1 MKMFLF
7 FLKTLLY
14 GWTVALVEL
23 WRLLCHLL
31 KQWCGR
37 RHKRKVP
44 SRHRCIPINN
54 PAFVRPDP
62 MIYDQYYLTSLG
74 LAVTWD
80 NPDIQ
85 LYLNGTPVSSSLL
98 LQGTTYEVVAQI
110 WNNSTD
116 APVVGMPVAFSFLEF
131 GVGTTSVPIGA
142 TQIDLGVKGGPNC
155 PAYAS
160 MLWTTP
166 TTPGHYCIQVLLQ
179 PADDT
184 NTQNNLGQENTNVG
198 TAHSPA
204 VFTFTLRNDTDRPQT
219 YNFAVDAYVPGTPD
233 PCGATNSAKDRAARV
248 ARHRRGVQPVPP
260 GWQITMVPE
269 TPTLDPDQSAV
280 ITITAAPPAGFTG
293 NQVLNVNAFHPAG
306 IAGGVTLTVQAV

>member
-1 MKMFLF
+1 MKMILF

-14 GWTVALVEL
+14 GWFVSLIEL
-23 WRLLCHLL
+23 CELLCRLL
-31 KQWCGR
+31 KRWCVR
-37 RHKRKVP
+37 PRKGKIP
-44 SRHRCIPINN
+44 SRHRCIPIND

-85 LYLNGTPVSSSLL
+85 LYLNGSAVSSDLL
-98 LQGTTYEVVAQI
+98 LPSTTYEIVAQV

-131 GVGTTSVPIGA
+131 GVGTVSVPISS
-142 TQIDLGVKGGPNC
+142 TQVDLGVKGGPNC
-155 PAYAS
+155 PSYAK

-184 NTQNNLGQENTNVG
+184 NPLNNLGQENTNVG

-204 VFTFTLRNDTDRPQT
+204 VFTFTLRNDTDTQQT
-219 YNFAVDAYVPGTPD
+219 YTFSLDAYYPGTPD
-233 PCGATNSAKDRAARV
+233 PCGPTNSAKDREPRL

-260 GWQITMVPE
+260 GWQITVVPE
-269 TPTLDPDQSAV
+269 TLMLAPAQA
-280 ITITAAPPAGFTG
+280 TIVTVTAAPPAGFTG
-293 NQVLNVNAFHPAG
+293 NQILNVNAFHASG
-306 IAGGVTLTVQAV
+306 IAGGVTLKVQVT